1 MCTGL
6 VAAPMVGREVAKVVA
21 ATAAGREAAMAVA
34 VTAEVQD

>member
-1 MCTGL
+1 
-6 VAAPMVGREVAKVVA
+6 MVGREVAKVVA